1 LDGERIRMREL
12 ELVKM
17 YMRLYKPR
25 EMLLITRCE
34 TSGDVKRD
42 LEFEGIKVI
51 DDVQFD

>member
-1 LDGERIRMREL
+1 MRLKET

-34 TSGDVKRD
+34 TPEDVKKD
-42 LEFEGIKVI
+42 L
-51 DDVQFD
+51 